1 MTAKTLKSTD
11 ELEIEL
17 KKIKVAVKAT
27 NEVNLSLIKQKQMLL
42 LKLGRGPPDQQSL
55 YDEVQELKLE
65 DSNRKVKW
73 CFFTLNFIEDITLP
87 QILNVMHNIVNK
99 CWMQKIPWY
108 YCIEQRGI
116 SLETMGQGLHV
127 HLLMPKPKDKQ
138 PYNCKNEIWSSYNK
152 YCKLNQK
159 LVFEK
164 HLLMIPQEWKDEK
177 IEYLKGN
184 KTKDLDGSKAIKV
197 KFDRIFREKNNLKDL
212 YSK

>member
-27 NEVNLSLIKQKQMLL
+27 NEVNLSLIKQKQMLM

-55 YDEVQELKLE
+55 YDEVQQLKLE

-73 CFFTLNFIEDITLP
+73 CFFTLNFIEDITIE

-99 CWMQKIPWY
+99 CWMRKIPWW
-108 YCIEQRGI
+108 YCIEQRGN
-116 SLETMGQGLHV
+116 SLSTMGQGLHV

-138 PYNCKNEIWSSYNK
+138 PYNCKDEIYNSYK
-152 YCKLNQK
+152 QFCKLPKKQVLNN
-159 LVFEK
+159 

-177 IEYLKGN
+177 IEYMKGN
-184 KTKDLDGSKAIKV
+184 KTKDLDGSKALKV
-197 KFDRIFREKNNLKDL
+197 KFDRIFRNKFNLEDL